1 MQPHNSNNGGAQR
14 PPEAPAA
21 TEAANRPEPAG
32 VARPP
37 VNGRENTGSRVA
49 FVGNYLPRRCG
60 IATFTT
66 DLCTALAGHSVE
78 CLAVAMNDRSE
89 RYDYPPPV
97 RFTVEQNDLACYRRA
112 AQFLNNRVDVVSL
125 QHEYGIFGGPA
136 GSHVLT
142 ILAELRARVVT
153 TLHTV
158 LREPSLE
165 QRKVLDHVGRLSDRV
180 VVMSH
185 RGAEFL
191 RDVYRIPAEK
201 IDFIPHGIPDFAF
214 VDPSFYKEQF
224 DVPGKSVLMTFGL
237 LAPGK
242 GLESVIRA
250 LPAIIARFPNVVYL
264 VVGVTHPHVLHQ
276 QGETYRMSLRRL
288 ARDLGVEDHVVF
300 HNRFVDQQELIEFLG
315 AADIYV
321 SPYQHEA
328 QITSGTLAWAVGA
341 GKAVVSTPY
350 WYAQEL
356 LADERG
362 VLVPFNDATA
372 TAEAVNRLLEND
384 VERNA
389 MRKRAYLF
397 AREMIWPTVARAYLD
412 SFARAREQRT
422 WHSGLTRA
430 FAPQPRM
437 SDLLPEVQLQHLKRL
452 TDGTGILQHA
462 RFAVPNYREGHT
474 TDDNARA
481 LVLMAL
487 LDELG
492 ELPADEIEDLT
503 TRYLAFVAYAFN
515 ARARRFRNFLAYEP
529 RHWPEEIGSDDCHG
543 RALCG
548 LGALVGRSNRPGL
561 RGMAVELFNAA
572 LPAALDLSSPRAWAY
587 TLLGIHDY
595 LRWLAGDRAAEE
607 AGRKLA
613 DRLVTRFRESQ
624 REGWTWF
631 EDSLTY
637 ANACL
642 PQALLVAGESLG
654 QSHCTEIGLATLEW
668 LVGVQRAPAG
678 HFVSVGSNGFYV
690 RGGACARFDQQ
701 PIEACVSV
709 SACLTAFRIT
719 GDLRWHREAERAFE
733 WFLGRNDLG
742 LPLCDL
748 RTGACHDGLCPD
760 QVNAN
765 EGAESTLAYLLAVA
779 EMRLAAQTS
788 VLSGGPDTSKVTT
801 ARTQE
806 GKHVGQPV

>member
-1 MQPHNSNNGGAQR
+1 MIQPQKSNNGGAQR
-14 PPEAPAA
+14 PPDAPAI
-21 TEAANRPEPAG
+21 TEVVDRPELAC
-32 VARPP
+32 VARPAP
-37 VNGRENTGSRVA
+37 NDRENSGSRVA
-49 FVGNYLPRRCG
+49 FLGNYLPRRCG

-97 RFTVEQNDLACYRRA
+97 RFTVEQNDLASYRRA

-142 ILAELRARVVT
+142 VLAELRARVVT

-158 LREPSLE
+158 LREPSPE
-165 QRKVLDHVGRLSDRV
+165 QRQVLEHVGRLSDRV
-180 VVMSH
+180 VVMSR

-191 RDVYRIPAEK
+191 RDIYRIPAEK

-214 VDPSFYKEQF
+214 VDPSFHKEQF

-250 LPAIIARFPNVVYL
+250 LPNIVARFPNVVYL
-264 VVGVTHPHVLHQ
+264 VVGVTHPHVLHE

-288 ARDLGVEDHVVF
+288 ARDLGVENHVVF

-362 VLVPFNDATA
+362 VLVPFNNSTA
-372 TAEAVNRLLEND
+372 IAEAVNRLLEND

-397 AREMIWPTVARAYLD
+397 ARDMIWPTVARAYLG
-412 SFARAREQRT
+412 SFARAREQRSQ
-422 WHSGLTRA
+422 HPCLTRA
-430 FAPQPRM
+430 FAPHPNM
-437 SDLLPEVQLQHLKRL
+437 SDLLPETRLQHLKRL

-462 RFAVPNYREGHT
+462 RFAVPNYREGYT

-481 LVLMAL
+481 LVLMTL
-487 LDELG
+487 LDELD
-492 ELPADEIEDLT
+492 ELAADEIEDLT

-515 ARARRFRNFLAYEP
+515 ASARRFRNFLAYEP

-548 LGALVGRSNRPGL
+548 LGALVGRTNRPGL
-561 RGMAVELFNAA
+561 RGMAVDLFHAA
-572 LPAALDLSSPRAWAY
+572 LPAALELSSPRAWAY

-595 LRWLAGDRAAEE
+595 LRWLSGDRAAEE
-607 AGRKLA
+607 AGRQLA
-613 DRLVTRFRESQ
+613 DRLVARFQESQ

-642 PQALLVAGESLG
+642 PQALLVSGKSFG
-654 QSHCTEIGLATLEW
+654 QSRYTQIGLAALEW
-668 LVGVQRAPAG
+668 LLRVQRAEAG

-709 SACLTAFRIT
+709 SACLTALRIT
-719 GDLRWHREAERAFE
+719 GDLRWHEEAERAFE

-760 QVNAN
+760 RVNAN
-765 EGAESTLAYLLAVA
+765 QGAESTLAYLLAVPA
-779 EMRLAAQTS
+779 LAAWQWRQGFDA
-788 VLSGGPDTSKVTT
+788 LLYGAMLLLWRRDEP
-801 ARTQE
+801 QIL
-806 GKHVGQPV
+806 

>member
-1 MQPHNSNNGGAQR
+1 MMNESAICPEHASPAQR
-14 PPEAPAA
+14 
-21 TEAANRPEPAG
+21 TSRSRND
-32 VARPP
+32 AR
-37 VNGRENTGSRVA
+37 SRVA

-66 DLCTALAGHSVE
+66 DLCSALTDQSIE
-78 CLAVAMNDRSE
+78 CMAVAMNDRSE
-89 RYDYPPPV
+89 CYDYPPPV

-112 AQFLNNRVDVVSL
+112 AQFLNNRVNIVSL

-136 GSHVLT
+136 GSHILT
-142 ILAELRARVVT
+142 VLAELRARVVT

-158 LREPSLE
+158 LREPSPE
-165 QRKVLDHVGRLSDRV
+165 QRKVLEHVGRLSDRV

-191 RDVYRIPAEK
+191 QDVYRIPAEK

-214 VDPSFYKEQF
+214 VDPSFHKEQF

-242 GLESVIRA
+242 GLEFVIRA
-250 LPAIIARFPNVVYL
+250 LPAVVARFPNVIYL
-264 VVGVTHPHVLHQ
+264 VVGVTHPHVLQQ
-276 QGETYRMSLRRL
+276 QGETYRMSLHRL
-288 ARDLGVEDHVVF
+288 ARDLGVEHHVVF

-362 VLVPFNDATA
+362 VLVPFNNSAA
-372 TAEAVNRLLEND
+372 LAEAVNRLLEDD

-397 AREMIWPTVARAYLD
+397 AREMIWPSVARAYLD
-412 SFARAREQRT
+412 SFARARDQRSQ
-422 WHSGLTRA
+422 HSCLTRA
-430 FAPQPRM
+430 FAPQPHM
-437 SDLLPEVQLQHLKRL
+437 SDLLPETQLQHLKRL
-452 TDGTGILQHA
+452 TDGTGVLQHA

-492 ELPADEIEDLT
+492 ERPADEIEDLT
-503 TRYLAFVAYAFN
+503 TRYLAFLAYAFN
-515 ARARRFRNFLAYEP
+515 AATRRFRNFLAYEP
-529 RHWPEEIGSDDCHG
+529 RHWPEQIGSDDSHG
-543 RALCG
+543 RALWG
-548 LGALVGRSNRPGL
+548 LGALVGRTHRPGL
-561 RGMAVELFNAA
+561 RGMAVDLFNAA
-572 LPAALDLSSPRAWAY
+572 LPASLELSSPRAWAY
-587 TLLGIHDY
+587 ALLGIHDY
-595 LRWLAGDRAAEE
+595 LHWLSGDRATAE
-607 AGRKLA
+607 AGRQLA
-613 DRLVTRFRESQ
+613 DRLVARFRESQ
-624 REGWTWF
+624 HAGWTWF

-642 PQALLVAGESLG
+642 PQALLLAGESWG
-654 QSHCTEIGLATLEW
+654 QSHYTETGLATLAW
-668 LVGVQRAPAG
+668 LMDVQRAPAG

-690 RGGACARFDQQ
+690 RGGTCARFDQQ
-701 PIEACVSV
+701 PIEASGSV
-709 SACLTAFRIT
+709 SACLTALRIT
-719 GDLRWHREAERAFE
+719 SDARWQREAERAFE

-748 RTGACHDGLCPD
+748 RTGACHDGLCAD

-765 EGAESTLAYLLAVA
+765 EGAESTLAYLLALA
-779 EMRLAAQTS
+779 EMRLAVQTS
-788 VLSGGPDTSKVTT
+788 VLSGGTDTSKAAT
-801 ARTQE
+801 AQPQE
-806 GKHVGQPV
+806 GSHVGQPV

>member
-1 MQPHNSNNGGAQR
+1 VISEPLAGHDRAAAADF
-14 PPEAPAA
+14 APD
-21 TEAANRPEPAG
+21 NRAD
-32 VARPP
+32 AR
-37 VNGRENTGSRVA
+37 SRIA

-66 DLCTALAGHSVE
+66 DLYTALSAHTSE
-78 CLAVAMNDRSE
+78 CLAVAMNDGAE

-97 RFTVEQNDLACYRRA
+97 RFTVEQNDVTCYRRA

-136 GSHVLT
+136 GSH
-142 ILAELRARVVT
+142 ILAVLSELRARVVT

-158 LREPSLE
+158 LREPSSEQFRVLE
-165 QRKVLDHVGRLSDRV
+165 QVGRLSDRV

-242 GLESVIRA
+242 GLEYVIRA
-250 LPAIIARFPNVVYL
+250 LPAILARFPNVVYL
-264 VVGVTHPHVLHQ
+264 VVGVTHPHVLNQ
-276 QGETYRMSLRRL
+276 QGEMYRMSLRRL
-288 ARDLGVEDHVVF
+288 AHDLGVAEHVLF
-300 HNRFVDQQELIEFLG
+300 HNRFVDQQELIAFLG
-315 AADIYV
+315 AADIYI

-328 QITSGTLAWAVGA
+328 QITSGTLAWAIGA
-341 GKAVVSTPY
+341 GKAVVATPY

-356 LADERG
+356 LAEERG
-362 VLVPFNDATA
+362 VLVPFHSSAAIADT
-372 TAEAVNRLLEND
+372 VIRLLQHD

-389 MRKRAYLF
+389 MRKRAYVF
-397 AREMIWPTVARAYLD
+397 AREMIWSNVARAYLD
-412 SFARAREQRT
+412 SFARTRAQRAQ
-422 WHSGLTRA
+422 HSPLTRA
-430 FAPQPRM
+430 FAPQPHR
-437 SDLLPEVQLQHLKRL
+437 SELLPELRLQHLKRL

-462 RFAVPNYREGHT
+462 RFAVPNYHEGHT

-481 LVLMAL
+481 LTLVAL
-487 LDELG
+487 LNELG
-492 ELPADEIEDLT
+492 ESPGDELEDLT

-515 ARARRFRNFLAYEP
+515 AGTRRFRNFLAYEP
-529 RHWPEEIGSDDCHG
+529 RHWSEEVGSDDCHG

-548 LGALVGRSNRPGL
+548 LGALVGRTQRPGL
-561 RGMAVELFNAA
+561 RGMAVDLFNAA
-572 LPAALDLSSPRAWAY
+572 LPASLELSSPRAWAY

-595 LRWLAGDRAAEE
+595 LRWLSGDRAAEA
-607 AGRKLA
+607 AGRQLA
-613 DRLVTRFRESQ
+613 DRLVARFHAAQ
-624 REGWTWF
+624 REDWTWF

-642 PQALLVAGESLG
+642 PQALLLAGELWG
-654 QSHCTEIGLATLEW
+654 LSHCTEIGLASLTW
-668 LVGVQRAPAG
+668 LMDVQRAPAG
-678 HFVSVGSNGFYV
+678 HFVSVGSNGFYP
-690 RGGACARFDQQ
+690 RGGTCARFDQQ

-709 SACLTAFRIT
+709 SACLAALRVT
-719 GDLRWHREAERAFE
+719 GDPRWHREAERAFE

-765 EGAESTLAYLLAVA
+765 EGAESTLAYLLALA
-779 EMRLAAQTS
+779 EMRLTAQTS
-788 VLSGGPDTSKVTT
+788 VLAANLDHPQSTMAATVEGP
-801 ARTQE
+801 
-806 GKHVGQPV
+806 HVRQPV

>member
-1 MQPHNSNNGGAQR
+1 MQPHNSNNGGSRR
-14 PPEAPAA
+14 PQEAFTA
-21 TEAANRPEPAG
+21 TEAANRPEQSSAAG
-32 VARPP
+32 
-37 VNGRENTGSRVA
+37 NGGDHTGNRVA

-66 DLCTALAGHSVE
+66 DLCTALTDHSVE
-78 CLAVAMNDRSE
+78 CLAVAMNDNSE

-97 RFTVEQNDLACYRRA
+97 RFAVEQNDLTCYRRA
-112 AQFLNNRVDVVSL
+112 AQFLNNRVDIVSL
-125 QHEYGIFGGPA
+125 QHEYGIYGGPA
-136 GSHVLT
+136 GSHILT
-142 ILAELRARVVT
+142 ILSELRARVVT

-158 LREPSLE
+158 LRDPNIEQRRVLE
-165 QRKVLDHVGRLSDRV
+165 QVGRLSDRV
-180 VVMSH
+180 VVMSR
-185 RGAEFL
+185 RGAAFL
-191 RDVYRIPAEK
+191 QDIYGFSAEK

-224 DVPGKSVLMTFGL
+224 AVPGKSVLMTFGL

-300 HNRFVDQQELIEFLG
+300 HNRFVDHQELVEFLG

-321 SPYQHEA
+321 SPYEHEA
-328 QITSGTLAWAVGA
+328 QITSGTIAWAVGA
-341 GKAVVSTPY
+341 GKAVISTPY

-362 VLVPFNDATA
+362 VLVPFKDAVA
-372 TAEAVNRLLEND
+372 TAEAVIRLLEND
-384 VERNA
+384 AERNA

-397 AREMIWPTVARAYLD
+397 AREMIWPNVARAYLD
-412 SFARAREQRT
+412 SFARAREQRAQLLC
-422 WHSGLTRA
+422 LTRA
-430 FAPQPRM
+430 FAPQPLR
-437 SDLLPEVQLQHLKRL
+437 SDLLPKVRLQHLRRL

-462 RFAVPNYREGHT
+462 RFAVPNYHEGHT

-492 ELPADEIEDLT
+492 EQPADEIEDMT

-515 ARARRFRNFLAYEP
+515 AGARRFRNFLAYQP
-529 RHWPEEIGSDDCHG
+529 RHWVEEVGSEDSHG

-548 LGALVGRSNRPGL
+548 LGVLVGHTKRPGL
-561 RGMAVELFNAA
+561 RGMAVDLFNAA
-572 LPAALDLSSPRAWAY
+572 LPTVLELSSPRAWAY
-587 TLLGIHDY
+587 ALLGIHDY
-595 LRWLAGDRAAEE
+595 LRCLSGDRAAEE
-607 AGRKLA
+607 TGRQLA
-613 DRLVTRFRESQ
+613 DRLVTRFRDSQ
-624 REGWTWF
+624 SEGWTWF

-654 QSHCTEIGLATLEW
+654 QSHCTEIGLASLGW
-668 LVGVQRAPAG
+668 LMDVQRAPAG

-690 RGGACARFDQQ
+690 RGGTCARFDQQ

-709 SACLTAFRIT
+709 SACLTALRIT
-719 GDLRWHREAERAFE
+719 GDPRWHREAERAFE
-733 WFLGRNDLG
+733 WFLGCNDLG

-765 EGAESTLAYLLAVA
+765 EGAESTLAYLLALT
-779 EMRLAAQTS
+779 EMRLADRTS
-788 VLSGGPDTSKVTT
+788 VLSGSPDTSLAATN
-801 ARTQE
+801 RTQE
-806 GKHVGQPV
+806 GMHLGQPV

>member
-1 MQPHNSNNGGAQR
+1 MMQQHMSDNGGAR
-14 PPEAPAA
+14 RTPETPVLSQPGI
-21 TEAANRPEPAG
+21 RQEPAG
-32 VARPP
+32 TARAASS
-37 VNGRENTGSRVA
+37 GREDPRRRIA

-66 DLCTALAGHSVE
+66 DLYSALSGDSIE
-78 CLAVAMNDRSE
+78 CLAVAMNDGSE
-89 RYDYPPPV
+89 HYDYPPAV
-97 RFTVEQNDLACYRRA
+97 RFTVEQNDLACYHRA
-112 AQFLNNRVDVVSL
+112 AQFLNNRVDIVSV
-125 QHEYGIFGGPA
+125 QHEYGIYGGPA

-142 ILAELRARVVT
+142 VLAELRARVVT

-158 LREPSLE
+158 LREPTAE
-165 QRKVLDHVGRLSDRV
+165 QRKVLEHVGRLSDRV

-214 VDPSFYKEQF
+214 VDPSFHKEQF
-224 DVPGKSVLMTFGL
+224 GVTGKSVLMTFGL

-242 GLESVIRA
+242 GLEFVIRA
-250 LPAIIARFPNVVYL
+250 LPAIVARFPNVVYL
-264 VVGVTHPHVLHQ
+264 VVGVTHPHVLRE
-276 QGETYRMSLRRL
+276 QGETYRMSLHRL
-288 ARDLGVEDHVVF
+288 ARDLGVEDHVLF
-300 HNRFVDQQELIEFLG
+300 HNRFVDHQELVEFLG

-321 SPYQHEA
+321 SPYQNEA

-350 WYAQEL
+350 WHAQEL

-362 VLVPFNDATA
+362 VLVPFNDPAATA
-372 TAEAVNRLLEND
+372 DAVNRLLEND
-384 VERNA
+384 AERNA

-397 AREMIWPTVARAYLD
+397 AREMIWPNVARAYLD
-412 SFARAREQRT
+412 SFARAREQRAQ
-422 WHSGLTRA
+422 HSCLRRA
-430 FAPQPRM
+430 YAPQPHM
-437 SDLLPEVQLQHLKRL
+437 SDLLPETRLQHLKRL

-462 RFAVPNYREGHT
+462 RFAVPNYSEGYT

-503 TRYLAFVAYAFN
+503 TRYLAFIAYAFDPG
-515 ARARRFRNFLAYEP
+515 ARRFRNFLAYEP
-529 RHWPEEIGSDDCHG
+529 RHWTEEVGSEDCHG
-543 RALCG
+543 RALWG
-548 LGALVGRSNRPGL
+548 LGTLVGRSNRPGL
-561 RGMAVELFNAA
+561 RGMAVDLFNAA
-572 LPAALDLSSPRAWAY
+572 LPGALELSSPRAWAY
-587 TLLGIHDY
+587 TLIGIHDY
-595 LRWLAGDRAAEE
+595 LRWFAGDRAAEE
-607 AGRKLA
+607 AGRQLA
-613 DRLVTRFRESQ
+613 DRLVVRFRETQ
-624 REGWTWF
+624 RDGWTWF

-642 PQALLVAGESLG
+642 SQALLAAGESLG
-654 QSHCTEIGLATLEW
+654 QSHSTQIGLDTLEW
-668 LVGVQRAPAG
+668 LVGVQRATAG

-709 SACLTAFRIT
+709 SACLTALRIT
-719 GDLRWHREAERAFE
+719 GDRRWHREAERAFE

-765 EGAESTLAYLLAVA
+765 QGAESTLAYQLAVA
-779 EMRLAAQTS
+779 EMRLAEQTR
-788 VLSGGPDTSKVTT
+788 VLSGGADTLAITPSTN
-801 ARTQE
+801 QE
-806 GKHVGQPV
+806 GTYVG

>member
-1 MQPHNSNNGGAQR
+1 MDMQQHKPNGGPTPHLEQAPLSR
-14 PPEAPAA
+14 ESLAPPGDGVPAPRVRDQA
-21 TEAANRPEPAG
+21 P
-32 VARPP
+32 
-37 VNGRENTGSRVA
+37 GRIA

-66 DLCTALAGHSVE
+66 DLCTALAGCSVE
-78 CLAVAMNDRSE
+78 CLAVAINDRSE
-89 RYDYPPPV
+89 RYDYPVPV
-97 RFTVEQNDLACYRRA
+97 RFTVEQNDLACYRRV

-136 GSHVLT
+136 GSHILTVLS
-142 ILAELRARVVT
+142 ELRVRVVT

-158 LREPSLE
+158 LREPSVE
-165 QRKVLDHVGRLSDRV
+165 QRKVLEHVARLSDRV
-180 VVMSH
+180 IVMS
-185 RGAEFL
+185 RLGAEFL
-191 RDVYRIPAEK
+191 RDIYDIPAEK
-201 IDFIPHGIPDFAF
+201 IDFIPHGIPDFSF

-224 DVPGKSVLMTFGL
+224 AVPGKSVLMTFGL

-250 LPAIIARFPNVVYL
+250 LPAILGRFPNVVYL
-264 VVGVTHPHVLHQ
+264 VVGVTHPHVLRQ
-276 QGETYRMSLRRL
+276 QGESYRMGLRRL
-288 ARDLGVEDHVVF
+288 ARDLGVEEHVVF
-300 HNRFVDQQELIEFLG
+300 HDRFVDQQELIEFLG

-356 LADERG
+356 LADDRG
-362 VLVPFNDATA
+362 ALVPFNDPAATA
-372 TAEAVNRLLEND
+372 ATVNRLLAD
-384 VERNA
+384 DAERNA

-397 AREMIWPTVARAYLD
+397 AREMTWPNVAHAYLD

-422 WHSGLTRA
+422 HHSELRRA
-430 FAPQPRM
+430 YSPQPHTG
-437 SDLLPEVQLQHLKRL
+437 DLLPEIRLQHLRRL

-462 RFAVPNYREGHT
+462 RFAVPNYHEGHT

-481 LVLMAL
+481 LVLMMF

-503 TRYLAFVAYAFN
+503 TRYLAFLAYAFN
-515 ARARRFRNFLAYEP
+515 PDARRFRNFLAYAP
-529 RHWPEEIGSDDCHG
+529 RQWTEKVGSEDSHG
-543 RALCG
+543 RALWA
-548 LGALVGRSNRPGL
+548 LGALVGRSQCPGL

-572 LPAALDLSSPRAWAY
+572 LPAALTLSSPRAWAY

-595 LRWLAGDRAAEE
+595 LRWLGGDRAAEE
-607 AGRKLA
+607 TGRELA
-613 DRLVTRFRESQ
+613 QRLVARFHASRQ
-624 REGWTWF
+624 DGWTWF
-631 EDSLTY
+631 ENSLTY

-642 PQALLVAGESLG
+642 PHGLLAAGECFSYRAY
-654 QSHCTEIGLATLEW
+654 TEVAVAALQW
-668 LVGVQRAPAG
+668 LVSVQRAENG
-678 HFVSVGSNGFYV
+678 HFAAVGSHGFYT
-690 RGGACARFDQQ
+690 RGGTCARFDQQ

-709 SACLTAFRIT
+709 SACLAARRCT
-719 GDLRWHREAERAFE
+719 GDLRWQREAEHAFE

-765 EGAESTLAYLLAVA
+765 EGAESTLAYLLALA
-779 EMRLAAQTS
+779 EMRLAEQAS
-788 VLSGGPDTSKVTT
+788 VLSTETESLAAGVHPAAK
-801 ARTQE
+801 
-806 GKHVGQPV
+806 GKHVAQPA